1 VGAGLVL
8 VSSFHDDRR
17 SREDNRNEARLRSE
31 RAESAHTEFKI
42 AHLDPDRPH
51 QDGALGAA
59 GVAVVQW
66 SRSLPANVHTEDPF
80 TVFSRIAAVSVSS
93 AARSSYDEA
102 VHMAALWTVLAA
114 AIDRA
119 EHADPN
125 TGDAA

>member
-1 VGAGLVL
+1 

-17 SREDNRNEARLRSE
+17 AREDNRNERSIRE
-31 RAESAHTEFKI
+31 RAEAAHTEFKI

-59 GVAVVQW
+59 GVAVVQR
-66 SRSLPANVHTEDPF
+66 SRALPANVHADDPY
-80 TVFSRIAAVSVSS
+80 TVLSRIFGS
-93 AARSSYDEA
+93 ADRFRGRSGFVGRVTYDEA
-102 VHMAALWTVLAA
+102 INLAALWTVLAA

-125 TGDAA
+125 SGGDA

>member
-1 VGAGLVL
+1 

-42 AHLDPDRPH
+42 ARLDPDRPH

-66 SRSLPANVHTEDPF
+66 SRSLPAKVYTEDPK
-80 TVFSRIAAVSVSS
+80 TVYSRVVATHEGGWPT
-93 AARSSYDEA
+93 YKYA

-119 EHADPN
+119 EHADP
-125 TGDAA
+125 TSGGDA